1 MKNITVLLIIR
12 RIIKKF
18 KLKIV
23 EKVIIIRILLSYVNN
38 QISNKW

>member
-23 EKVIIIRILLSYVNN
+23 EKVIIIHILLSYVNN